1 MTFTTQTLID
11 RIVDEKVGKQDSRW
25 SHMDS
30 PASIRNSVFQEASCY
45 REQRFSNRANDD
57 NSNPR
62 DRQNFFHR
70 ITNRATQN
78 DTRLTTESPAHQY
91 LDYCQSSPMNLSTT
105 TSKREIDNLGDM
117 NVEEA
122 PHQNERPS
130 SHWKKIIVSKEK
142 RLKDIKDKQFWD
154 PKWNSV
160 RFEIFITVL
169 SSLKTLPISPSHRL
183 PHLQHNP
190 TLPCLAEFRL
200 RFYNMWN

>member
-1 MTFTTQTLID
+1 MNYAPPKTNYIFRPFLDAGGLIFLSCIFTPKYQSGTQMWIYSDGRFLKNKSSRSPPPPSNVMYQVECPISGKPCIT
-11 RIVDEKVGKQDSRW
+11 KVFCIK
-25 SHMDS
+25 
-30 PASIRNSVFQEASCY
+30 
-45 REQRFSNRANDD
+45 
-57 NSNPR
+57 
-62 DRQNFFHR
+62 
-70 ITNRATQN
+70 
-78 DTRLTTESPAHQY
+78 
-91 LDYCQSSPMNLSTT
+91 
-105 TSKREIDNLGDM
+105 
-117 NVEEA
+117 A

-169 SSLKTLPISPSHRL
+169 SSLKTLPIPPSHRL